1 VSPEAQDALYV
12 QAGGSPYLNLGG
24 TDAPSVEAFL
34 NPTRIA
40 PAPAPPPAGA
50 VPIDIQLVGELNQW
64 QRTVRTAVLEYL
76 WLRSVLER
84 GVRLR
89 QRLEMGTPSVTDVRD
104 DLDVVDA
111 AFYLSPRQDTSWP
124 AEASAALQ
132 RMRNLLDA
140 PDGPY
145 LNPAADMAAFHT
157 QVRKEVATVLSS
169 VQRELSQLEQQAR
182 DAVEHLGSVVD
193 VIFHSARDAQARA
206 ETEHLQQFARALGQ
220 GAAKASV
227 SLPALARDADV
238 DVDSKATGHTAVTGL
253 GTYPG
258 GAR

>member
-1 VSPEAQDALYV
+1 VSPEGQQALHV
-12 QAGGSPYLNLGG
+12 QATGAAYPDVGSTP
-24 TDAPSVEAFL
+24 APSVEAFL
-34 NPTRIA
+34 NPTRLA

-64 QRTVRTAVLEYL
+64 QRTVRTAVLDYL

-89 QRLEMGTPSVTDVRD
+89 QRLELGTPTVTDVRD

-111 AFYLSPRQDTSWP
+111 AFYLSPRQDKSWP
-124 AEASAALQ
+124 VEVSGALQ

-145 LNPAADMAAFHT
+145 LNPAADMGAFQT
-157 QVRKEVATVLSS
+157 EVRREVATVLSS

-193 VIFHSARDAQARA
+193 VIFRSARDAQARA
-206 ETEHLQQFARALGQ
+206 ETEQLQQFARALGQ

-227 SLPALARDADV
+227 SLPALARDSDV
-238 DVDSKATGHTAVTGL
+238 DVDSKATGNAAVTGL